1 MLGGV
6 TTSVSRL
13 GGATGAGVLGGRTAA
28 FFFSGIGGNRSVGG
42 VVGGAVGRAATVRA
56 RRNFNAMEL
65 LQHLN
70 EWQNCHGSLETA
82 EKSASAVYSAIRR
95 RLTIYG
101 STESCGAS
109 RTGEMG
115 GRGTSEDVRLI
126 SAGGKPGGLKAA
138 LEYRKEGGSPTMRV
152 TRSIGEACA
161 HARACTSDRT

>member
-70 EWQNCHGSLETA
+70 GWQNCHGSLETA
-82 EKSASAVYSAIRR
+82 EKSASAVYSALRR
-95 RLTIYG
+95 RLTISG

-109 RTGEMG
+109 RTGELG
-115 GRGTSEDVRLI
+115 GRGTSDDVRSELRGRQ
-126 SAGGKPGGLKAA
+126 ARRTGGRTRVPQG
-138 LEYRKEGGSPTMRV
+138 RGSPTMRV